1 VRLPFRCG
9 VTLRGRDCA
18 GAAALLV
25 QDHLNLV
32 PRLSSGKREVG
43 RYSLST
49 PGIRAVNAIVVD
61 GRDQETRERL

>member
-1 VRLPFRCG
+1 VRVLFKCG
-9 VTLRGRDCA
+9 VTFRAPDCA

-49 PGIRAVNAIVVD
+49 PGIRAVNAIVVG
-61 GRDQETRERL
+61 GRGQETRERL